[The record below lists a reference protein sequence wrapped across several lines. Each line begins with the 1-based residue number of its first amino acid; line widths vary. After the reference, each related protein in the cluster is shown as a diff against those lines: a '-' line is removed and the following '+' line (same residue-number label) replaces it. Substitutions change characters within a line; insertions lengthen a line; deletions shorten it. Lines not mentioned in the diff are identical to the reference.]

1 MITVSAS
8 WNKCWTSGI
17 PIYMHMQLSYI
28 DAHSGGFRAARLP
41 QAGDTGSRATM
52 SQLSAWS
59 NKHNWP
65 EFYPGN
71 ARACPGLEPPMD
83 AHSIRELLQQCMFIL
98 TADTSFGWGKEPHF
112 FASSI
117 SSSSLW
123 TRWVLHWRLQYQDD
137 SFQKLSAKMLE
148 ICNIVLK
155 CFNFLKSTLWINI
168 CSRWFQM
175 SLE

>member
-1 MITVSAS
+1 MYNRKVETLNRAHWELSSGYSFAMITASAS

-41 QAGDTGSRATM
+41 QAGDTDSRATM

-112 FASSI
+112 LLVVSLQAHFEPDEFCTGDYNTRMIAS
-117 SSSSLW
+117 
-123 TRWVLHWRLQYQDD
+123 
-137 SFQKLSAKMLE
+137 K
-148 ICNIVLK
+148 N
-155 CFNFLKSTLWINI
+155 
-168 CSRWFQM
+168 
-175 SLE
+175 